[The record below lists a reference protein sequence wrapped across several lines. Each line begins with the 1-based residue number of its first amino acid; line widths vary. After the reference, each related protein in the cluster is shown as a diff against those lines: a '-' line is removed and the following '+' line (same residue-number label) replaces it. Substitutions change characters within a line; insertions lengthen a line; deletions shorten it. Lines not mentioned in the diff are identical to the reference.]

1 MNKPIP
7 LIIIDDHPMVLT
19 GLSAILETIEG
30 FELKGKFLSAETAF
44 EYVLNQQV
52 GLIIT
57 DIHLPGMNGIE
68 LCKKVLT
75 KYSDIKVVIMS
86 TFEDR
91 SYIRDMIENGAH
103 GYMSKSISAEELKS
117 ILYRVMDGEMCFQI
131 PGTGLTQTN
140 QQHDIILTRREK
152 EILACIAQG
161 FTNKE
166 LADRLFVSQHTIDSH
181 RKNLLMKFKVQ
192 NTAALIAQ
200 AAKSG
205 FL

>member
-44 EYVLNQQV
+44 EYLQNQQV

>member
-1 MNKPIP
+1 M
-7 LIIIDDHPMVLT
+7 
-19 GLSAILETIEG
+19 
-30 FELKGKFLSAETAF
+30 
-44 EYVLNQQV
+44 
-52 GLIIT
+52 
-57 DIHLPGMNGIE
+57 
-68 LCKKVLT
+68 
-75 KYSDIKVVIMS
+75 
-86 TFEDR
+86 
-91 SYIRDMIENGAH
+91 

>member
-1 MNKPIP
+1 MKKPIT

-19 GLSAILETIEG
+19 GLSAILETITD
-30 FELKGKFLSAETAF
+30 FELKGKFLSAESAL
-44 EYVLNQQV
+44 EYLSGQKVDL
-52 GLIIT
+52 LIS
-57 DIHLPGMNGIE
+57 DIHLPGINGIE
-68 LCKKVLT
+68 LCKQVLL
-75 KYSDIKVVIMS
+75 KYPLMKVVIMS

-103 GYMSKSISAEELKS
+103 GYMSKSISADELKS
-117 ILYRVMDGEMCFQI
+117 ILYRVIDGEMCFQI
-131 PGTGLTQTN
+131 PGTGPTQAS
-140 QQHDIILTRREK
+140 QQQDIILTRREK
-152 EILACIAQG
+152 EILSCIAQG

>member
-1 MNKPIP
+1 MKKLIT

-19 GLSAILETIEG
+19 GLSAILETITD
-30 FELKGKFLSAETAF
+30 FELKGKFLSAESAL
-44 EYVLNQQV
+44 EYLSGQKVDL
-52 GLIIT
+52 LIT
-57 DIHLPGMNGIE
+57 DIHLPGINGIE
-68 LCKKVLT
+68 LCKQVLL
-75 KYSDIKVVIMS
+75 KYPPMKVVIMS

-103 GYMSKSISAEELKS
+103 GYMSKSISADELKS
-117 ILYRVMDGEMCFQI
+117 ILYRVIDGEMCFQI
-131 PGTGLTQTN
+131 PGTGLTQVS
-140 QQHDIILTRREK
+140 QQQDIILTRREK
-152 EILACIAQG
+152 EILSCIAQG

>member
-52 GLIIT
+52 DLIIT

-75 KYSDIKVVIMS
+75 KYSNIKVVIMS

-117 ILYRVMDGEMCFQI
+117 ILYRVMDGEICFQI

>member
-1 MNKPIP
+1 M
-7 LIIIDDHPMVLT
+7 
-19 GLSAILETIEG
+19 
-30 FELKGKFLSAETAF
+30 
-44 EYVLNQQV
+44 
-52 GLIIT
+52 
-57 DIHLPGMNGIE
+57 
-68 LCKKVLT
+68 
-75 KYSDIKVVIMS
+75 
-86 TFEDR
+86 
-91 SYIRDMIENGAH
+91 

-131 PGTGLTQTN
+131 PGTGLTHTS
-140 QQHDIILTRREK
+140 QQNDIILTRREK

>member
-1 MNKPIP
+1 MKKPIT

-19 GLSAILETIEG
+19 GLSAILETIAD
-30 FELKGKFLSAETAF
+30 FELKGKFLSAETAL
-44 EYVLNQQV
+44 EYLTGQKVDL
-52 GLIIT
+52 LIS
-57 DIHLPGMNGIE
+57 DIHLPGINGIE
-68 LCKKVLT
+68 LCKQVLL
-75 KYSDIKVVIMS
+75 KYPDIKVVIMS

-103 GYMSKSISAEELKS
+103 GYMSKSISADELKS

-131 PGTGLTQTN
+131 PGTGLTQAS

-152 EILACIAQG
+152 EILSCIAQG

>member
-1 MNKPIP
+1 MKKPIT

-19 GLSAILETIEG
+19 GLSAILETISDL
-30 FELKGKFLSAETAF
+30 ELKGKFLSAESAL
-44 EYVLNQQV
+44 EYLSGQKVDL
-52 GLIIT
+52 LIS
-57 DIHLPGMNGIE
+57 DIHLPGINGIE
-68 LCKKVLT
+68 LCKQVLL
-75 KYSDIKVVIMS
+75 KYPLMKVVIMS

-103 GYMSKSISAEELKS
+103 GYMSKSISADELKN
-117 ILYRVMDGEMCFQI
+117 ILYRVIDGEMCFQI
-131 PGTGLTQTN
+131 PGTGPTQAS
-140 QQHDIILTRREK
+140 QQQDIILTRREK
-152 EILACIAQG
+152 EILSCIAQG

>member
-1 MNKPIP
+1 MKKPIT

-19 GLSAILETIEG
+19 GLSAILETISD
-30 FELKGKFLSAETAF
+30 FELKGKFLSAESAL
-44 EYVLNQQV
+44 EYLSGQKVDL
-52 GLIIT
+52 LIS
-57 DIHLPGMNGIE
+57 DIHLPGINGIE
-68 LCKKVLT
+68 LCKQVLL
-75 KYSDIKVVIMS
+75 KYPLMKVVIMS

-103 GYMSKSISAEELKS
+103 GYMSKSISADELKS
-117 ILYRVMDGEMCFQI
+117 ILYRVIDGEMCFQI
-131 PGTGLTQTN
+131 PGTGPTQAS
-140 QQHDIILTRREK
+140 QQQDIILTRREK
-152 EILACIAQG
+152 EILSCIAQG

>member
-1 MNKPIP
+1 MKKPIT

-19 GLSAILETIEG
+19 GLSAILETIAD
-30 FELKGKFLSAETAF
+30 FELLGKFLSAESAL
-44 EYVLNQQV
+44 EYLSGQKVDL
-52 GLIIT
+52 LIS
-57 DIHLPGMNGIE
+57 DIHLPGINGIE
-68 LCKKVLT
+68 LCKQVLL
-75 KYSDIKVVIMS
+75 KYPLMKVVIMS

-103 GYMSKSISAEELKS
+103 GYMSKSISAEELKD
-117 ILYRVMDGEMCFQI
+117 ILYRVIDGETCFQT
-131 PGTGLTQTN
+131 PGTGPTQAS
-140 QQHDIILTRREK
+140 QQQDIILTRREK
-152 EILACIAQG
+152 EILSCIAQG

-166 LADRLFVSQHTIDSH
+166 LADQLFVSQHTIDSH

-205 FL
+205 LL